1 MAQAMAASMPRGL
14 GAHRSEKWHDNI
26 RSLPEMTKGMRAVV
40 RVFAAALIAAGLAVV
55 PAVSETDPR
64 THTGHQ
70 HHKIPGSRKHLKSV
84 VLVRHARREESY
96 LGKRLSGR
104 AAVQEMKVLWPFGVA
119 LRRAAS
125 NRLMVH

>member
-84 VLVRHARREESY
+84 VLRLRQPRATRPLTAQPPHDRNRR
-96 LGKRLSGR
+96 
-104 AAVQEMKVLWPFGVA
+104 
-119 LRRAAS
+119 
-125 NRLMVH
+125 